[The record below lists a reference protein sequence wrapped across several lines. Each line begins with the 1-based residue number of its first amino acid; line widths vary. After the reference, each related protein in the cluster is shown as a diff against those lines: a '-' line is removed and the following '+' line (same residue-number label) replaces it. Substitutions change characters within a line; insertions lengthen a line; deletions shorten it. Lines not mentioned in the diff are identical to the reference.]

1 MFQGAKME
9 LPLDVKVKA
18 LNKKLRESDVSA
30 QLESLGASA
39 PHQIAA
45 IQSLAVKIRGTELEG
60 LPFTIAMMRAKL
72 LPDKAI
78 AEELGIPLKAVRKYS
93 QVDGFQTLLTQMMP
107 CIWSDLIL
115 AAQACLMHHISVEK
129 NLNAAQWLLES
140 LGQVA
145 SSKPLTNHTHQTL
158 VLNGGTPLTGPN
170 GAIASGDA
178 PSLTVENLAEAMF
191 KRLTDNQKQSG
202 GSAPPVRLSHD

>member
-1 MFQGAKME
+1 MTE

-18 LNKKLRESDVSA
+18 LNRKLKETDISA
-30 QLESLGASA
+30 QLEALQHSA

-45 IQSLAVKIRGTELEG
+45 IQSLATKIKGTELEG
-60 LPFTIAMMRAKL
+60 LPFTIAMMKAKL
-72 LPDKAI
+72 LPDRAI
-78 AEELGIPLKAVRKYS
+78 AEELDIPLKAVRKYS

-129 NLNAAQWLLES
+129 NLNAAQWLLEA

-145 SSKPLTNHTHQTL
+145 SSRPLTNHTHQTL
-158 VLNGGTPLTGPN
+158 VLNGGTPIP
-170 GAIASGDA
+170 GAAGALPSGEA
-178 PSLTVENLAEAMF
+178 PALTVENLAEAMF
-191 KRLTDNQKQSG
+191 KRLTDNQKTSNG
-202 GSAPPVRLSHD
+202 APPPIRLSHE

>member
-1 MFQGAKME
+1 ME
-9 LPLDVKVKA
+9 LPLDIKVKA
-18 LNKKLRESDVSA
+18 LNKKLKESDISL
-30 QLESLGASA
+30 QLDALGASA

-45 IQSLAVKIRGTELEG
+45 IQGLAVKIRGTELEG
-60 LPFTIAMMRAKL
+60 LPFTIAMMKAKL

-93 QVDGFQTLLTQMMP
+93 QVDGFGTLLTQMMP

-115 AAQACLMHHISVEK
+115 ASQACLMHHISVEK
-129 NLNAAQWLLES
+129 NLNAAQWLLEA

-145 SSKPLTNHTHQTL
+145 SSRPLTNHTHQTL
-158 VLNGGTPLTGPN
+158 VLQGGTPIAGPN
-170 GAIASGDA
+170 GAIASGDV